1 MSKVTKVNLAS
12 PLGTAAQ
19 SALRTASR
27 RSGLLGGLSLSSLVA
42 ACVSPNFGNSSNGG
56 SSSSGTTT
64 APAIAIPTGTYGYTL
79 NGIAAYDESGTSVSS
94 AGDVNGDGY
103 DDLLIGAPYADSDK
117 GETYL
122 VFGGDAAHFQAFDTA
137 DNTTQDGVLEL
148 NLIA

>member
-1 MSKVTKVNLAS
+1 MSKVTKVNLTS
-12 PLGTAAQ
+12 PLGTATQ

-42 ACVSPNFGNSSNGG
+42 ACGG
-56 SSSSGTTT
+56 GGGGTTT
-64 APAIAIPTGTYGYTL
+64 APAIPIPTGTYGYTL
-79 NGIAAYDESGTSVSS
+79 NGIAGGDRSGWSVSS

-103 DDLLIGAPYADSDK
+103 DDLLIGAYGADSYE

-122 VFGGDAAHFQAFDTA
+122 VFGGDAAHFQAYDSENGSA
-137 DNTTQDGVLEL
+137 QDGVLEL